1 MTTMESGIG
10 GKTILL
16 KSDVL
21 GRVRMPKQKRESL
34 LDEFERSGMSG
45 AAFAKWAGINYPT
58 FASWTQKRRKQR
70 GLVGQPRVVEW
81 VEAQMPPIASKSQAK
96 TLIIELAAGA
106 RMEVSE
112 IGQVALAVEVLRQWE
127 VQC

>member
-1 MTTMESGIG
+1 MESGIG

-58 FASWTQKRRKQR
+58 FASQR
-70 GLVGQPRVVEW
+70 GQPLNIEKCQRQRGQLSILNAFPPTIRSPSSLIFAPKTQRFVG
-81 VEAQMPPIASKSQAK
+81 
-96 TLIIELAAGA
+96 
-106 RMEVSE
+106 EVS
-112 IGQVALAVEVLRQWE
+112 IV
-127 VQC
+127 